1 MKRKVEERKPNNNGK
16 GREKT
21 EAFLD
26 GLEVGKEGGGEI
38 CKTFAIPRR
47 LGLPP
52 PLFDRG
58 EIEIKDEYYS
68 RRRRLHRSS
77 LSLPEGWLMELSHLL
92 LLLLSAVLGDAAGLF
107 IHGNS

>member
-68 RRRRLHRSS
+68 RRRRLHSSS
-77 LSLPEGWLMELSHLL
+77 LSARRMANGAVPFAPPPPLS
-92 LLLLSAVLGDAAGLF
+92 GFG
-107 IHGNS
+107 